1 MEFALEFLVGNGGRV
16 AVIWLAL
23 IVLALVALLG
33 LALPQGVRHPRQI
46 TAWLA
51 ESAAQKRADHERRA
65 AEVQEMLRY
74 ADEIAVA
81 AQGAAATA
89 DRRREECQQ
98 AQAGVE
104 RAWQAWQDAD
114 AALERARRAAA
125 YEIPVTDSD
134 PADDAERVRAL
145 RRAAQAAYRRGDLSD
160 SQLLDALTH
169 SNGWDPTLHPAEQEL
184 VLARAA
190 VTHRF
195 TAYQEALNAEDA
207 AWQAADVATAAVRTL
222 RREATAAMVAADA
235 ARQALPEAARL
246 ILDRAGQET
255 IVVTTPATA
264 AAPVAAESGFGILP
278 TTDAAVTRPVPA
290 SAETTQPVMMSA
302 ETTQPVMM
310 SAEATQP
317 VMASA
322 ETTQA
327 VVTQPVMVS
336 ADTTQAVVTQAVP
349 PRPETTQEVRPARGR
364 RDLPGWAQPTAGRP
378 QIEGVR

>member
-1 MEFALEFLVGNGGRV
+1 MEFALGFLVGDGGRV

-23 IVLALVALLG
+23 IVLALAALAG
-33 LALPQGVRHPRQI
+33 LALPRGVRHPRQVS
-46 TAWLA
+46 AWLA
-51 ESAAQKRADHERRA
+51 DSAAQKRAEQERRA

-81 AQGAAATA
+81 AQGAATTA

-98 AQAGVE
+98 AQAAVE

-125 YEIPVTDSD
+125 YEVPVTESA
-134 PADDAERVRAL
+134 PADDAERVQAL

-169 SNGWDPTLHPAEQEL
+169 RNGWDPTLHPVEQEL

-190 VTHRF
+190 VAHRF
-195 TAYQEALNAEDA
+195 AAYQEALNAEDA

-222 RREATAAMVAADA
+222 RGEATAAMVAADA
-235 ARQALPEAARL
+235 ARQALPEVARA

-255 IVVTTPATA
+255 IVVTAPA
-264 AAPVAAESGFGILP
+264 AAPVAPATETGLGILP
-278 TTDAAVTRPVPA
+278 GDDAAV
-290 SAETTQPVMMSA
+290 
-302 ETTQPVMM
+302 
-310 SAEATQP
+310 TQP

-327 VVTQPVMVS
+327 VTTQPIMVS
-336 ADTTQAVVTQAVP
+336 AETTQAVA
-349 PRPETTQEVRPARGR
+349 TQEVRPARSR

-378 QIEGVR
+378 QIAGVR